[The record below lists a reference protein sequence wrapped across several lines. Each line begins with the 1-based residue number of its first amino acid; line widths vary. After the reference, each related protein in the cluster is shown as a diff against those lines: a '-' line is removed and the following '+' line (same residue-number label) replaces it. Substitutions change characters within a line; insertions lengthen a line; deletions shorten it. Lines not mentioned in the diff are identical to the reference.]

1 MDDIFGKVISVFLA
15 VCIMFG
21 MPFIYMTER
30 AKSAKQMYMLSE
42 VTRFVDSACNIGFID
57 RDMMQQLYMNLS
69 FSDGITVIDI
79 LHESDE
85 FVAEDG
91 EEHSDREENSGGE
104 VKTYSR
110 VNTFHDEEDIWNVV
124 ENGEKYGFLK
134 GDYLKVTVR
143 EKKAFSLFPFI
154 EDNTVSAVYGGCVK
168 YETD

>member
-30 AKSAKQMYMLSE
+30 AKSARQMYMLSE

-57 RDMMQQLYMNLS
+57 RDMMQKLYMNLS

-91 EEHSDREENSGGE
+91 EDNSDGE
-104 VKTYSR
+104 VKAYSR

-124 ENGEKYGFLK
+124 ENEEKYGFLK

-143 EKKAFSLFPFI
+143 EEKTFSLFPFI

>member
-1 MDDIFGKVISVFLA
+1 MDDIFGKVVSLFLA
-15 VCIMFG
+15 VCVMFG

-30 AKSAKQMYMLSE
+30 AKSARQVYILSE
-42 VTRFVDSACNIGFID
+42 VTCFVDNVCNIGFID
-57 RDMMQQLYMNLS
+57 RDMMQKLYMNLS
-69 FSDGITVIDI
+69 FSDGITMIDI

-91 EEHSDREENSGGE
+91 DGYTDGE
-104 VKTYSR
+104 VKAYSR
-110 VNTFHDEEDIWNVV
+110 VNTFRDEYDIWDVV
-124 ENGEKYGFLK
+124 ENDEKYRFLK

-143 EKKAFSLFPFI
+143 EENTFSMFPFI